1 MSEAKLLGREHEAK
15 DAMVFTKV
23 VVMLAIAMG
32 GIANDVMRD
41 MFEVLADLLSSPCE
55 WFSFNNRITRS
66 GIAANR
72 YRQLHAF

>member
-15 DAMVFTKV
+15 DAMVFSKV
-23 VVMLAIAMG
+23 VVMFAITMC

-55 WFSFNNRITRS
+55 RFGFDK
-66 GIAANR
+66 
-72 YRQLHAF
+72 

>member
-15 DAMVFTKV
+15 DAMVFSKV
-23 VVMLAIAMG
+23 VVMFAIAMR

-55 WFSFNNRITRS
+55 RFGFDN
-66 GIAANR
+66 
-72 YRQLHAF
+72 

>member
-23 VVMLAIAMG
+23 VVMFAIAMG

-41 MFEVLADLLSSPCE
+41 MFEVLADLLPSPCE
-55 WFSFNNRITRS
+55 WFSLND
-66 GIAANR
+66 
-72 YRQLHAF
+72 